1 MAEVN
6 NDVVL
11 VADENT
17 DDSASELGS
26 IASSSTSV
34 TSSILDY
41 RLENGRTYHRYKDGK
56 YSYPNDER
64 ENDRLDLQHNL
75 FLITYDNKLGT
86 APPNEKDSSKGFRA
100 NRVLDVGTGT
110 GLWAIEYG
118 EEHPE
123 AEVIGIDLSAIQPDF
138 TPPNVKFEIDDIEE
152 PWTHTQPFDYIH
164 SRMMTSALS
173 NWRSYLQK
181 CYDGL
186 APGGYL
192 ELNEMDPLTSD
203 DGTLT
208 EDHALLKSMNLAV
221 EAVAKMG
228 RSFQSIPEL
237 RDMMVEIGFLDVTMN
252 RYKWPTN
259 TWPKDPKHKEIGMWN
274 NENLMSGVEGFL
286 MAPLTRLLGWKKEE
300 VQILLID
307 VRKELNDRSIHA
319 YYPIYSVWGR
329 KPTQEEAA
337 ASA

>member
-1 MAEVN
+1 MWARELDFGPLSMARSIPKPRS
-6 NDVVL
+6 
-11 VADENT
+11 
-17 DDSASELGS
+17 SASTCLPYSQTCTSLHSTYFAERL
-26 IASSSTSV
+26 SS
-34 TSSILDY
+34 
-41 RLENGRTYHRYKDGK
+41 
-56 YSYPNDER
+56 
-64 ENDRLDLQHNL
+64 
-75 FLITYDNKLGT
+75 
-86 APPNEKDSSKGFRA
+86 DSFS
-100 NRVLDVGTGT
+100 
-110 GLWAIEYG
+110 
-118 EEHPE
+118 
-123 AEVIGIDLSAIQPDF
+123 